1 MATNGIL
8 KFQGT
13 NKATFVGATS
23 NVVIDTVKSSLGIG
37 VDVDGPTSNLHVV
50 GNAYVS
56 TELTVG
62 GTVTATTFS
71 GSGSGLTALP
81 AAEITGTLAVAN
93 GGTGVTGSTGTGDV
107 VLSIAPAFSGDVA
120 FDTNTLFVDSTDN
133 RVGVGTADPG
143 TALEVF
149 STSGTQM
156 TLRSDSRYS
165 TIFAVDDTG
174 SSFFGNDRGAIRF
187 TTGGDT
193 SGSGASEKMRILANG
208 NVGIGT
214 DSPAT
219 PFHINKLTA
228 TTNPK
233 AHTTTEFIRIR
244 GDKVIGQ
251 TYAISG
257 GIKLGGET
265 GGTATADGR
274 MEFYVND
281 GAGVSN
287 DYGDIPDKLVMCMR
301 GDGNVGIGTTNPLTI
316 FDTHGTSRISAAY
329 PRFDFYTTTSR
340 STDAWG
346 NSTGAAGDYRI
357 YANGD
362 ASDGTKRSLN
372 FDYGQNSVH
381 TSRMVINAAGNVG
394 IGTASPIAALDIDAG
409 PENDTVPALSI
420 RGGLFS
426 ESDLYVLNTYSNSTA
441 GGVGYAAKVI
451 GVNIKNKVETD
462 NKIQIRSNTGGLTC
476 GSAMYLGSD
485 DSISGVFGILT
496 GDGAVGTTLTEKLTV
511 RASGNV
517 GIGTSSPEAQLHIGP
532 KDNDHIYLASSNNDY
547 GWKIDTDDQGAGDVP
562 FRIIKRTNDVDTTIL
577 TIKNQY
583 GNVGIGTT
591 DPQRSLHV
599 KSTTG
604 IMVEDNAKT
613 SAIYVDNVAQGEVGD
628 VYSYILNAPR
638 PGTTGSGAVHF
649 INGSGRTV
657 DGGASTYT
665 IRNDSGKLRLGGTS
679 GDTILEGNVTASI
692 QNSTRL
698 FSVGGWKTKT
708 WSGNMAGSGANTNIN
723 IINMV
728 SSGTSGQRGEITGEL
743 TVMVNRAGANQQR
756 ALYKVWLNQSKWGS
770 TWYGSTV
777 VLSSSQTGWT
787 GITSVA
793 MTGGSGTD
801 NNIGVRIIGN
811 TNTTGQYY
819 IKFEGPLYVPT

>member
-1 MATNGIL
+1 
-8 KFQGT
+8 
-13 NKATFVGATS
+13 V
-23 NVVIDTVKSSLGIG
+23 
-37 VDVDGPTSNLHVV
+37 
-50 GNAYVS
+50 
-56 TELTVG
+56 
-62 GTVTATTFS
+62 
-71 GSGSGLTALP
+71 
-81 AAEITGTLAVAN
+81 
-93 GGTGVTGSTGTGDV
+93 
-107 VLSIAPAFSGDVA
+107 
-120 FDTNTLFVDSTDN
+120 
-133 RVGVGTADPG
+133 
-143 TALEVF
+143 
-149 STSGTQM
+149 
-156 TLRSDSRYS
+156 
-165 TIFAVDDTG
+165 
-174 SSFFGNDRGAIRF
+174 
-187 TTGGDT
+187 
-193 SGSGASEKMRILANG
+193 
-208 NVGIGT
+208 
-214 DSPAT
+214 
-219 PFHINKLTA
+219 
-228 TTNPK
+228 
-233 AHTTTEFIRIR
+233 
-244 GDKVIGQ
+244 
-251 TYAISG
+251 
-257 GIKLGGET
+257 
-265 GGTATADGR
+265 
-274 MEFYVND
+274 
-281 GAGVSN
+281 
-287 DYGDIPDKLVMCMR
+287 
-301 GDGNVGIGTTNPLTI
+301 
-316 FDTHGTSRISAAY
+316 
-329 PRFDFYTTTSR
+329 
-340 STDAWG
+340 
-346 NSTGAAGDYRI
+346 
-357 YANGD
+357 
-362 ASDGTKRSLN
+362 
-372 FDYGQNSVH
+372 
-381 TSRMVINAAGNVG
+381 
-394 IGTASPIAALDIDAG
+394 SPIAALDIDAG

-462 NKIQIRSNTGGLTC
+462 NKIQIRSNSGGLTC

-496 GDGAVGTTLTEKLTV
+496 GEGAVGTTLTEKLTV

-547 GWKIDTDDQGAGDVP
+547 GWKIDTDDQGAGEVP

-756 ALYKVWLNQSKWGS
+756 AYYKVWLNQSKWGS

-801 NNIGVRIIGN
+801 NEIGVRIIGN

-819 IKFEGPLYVPT
+819 IKFEGPIYVPT